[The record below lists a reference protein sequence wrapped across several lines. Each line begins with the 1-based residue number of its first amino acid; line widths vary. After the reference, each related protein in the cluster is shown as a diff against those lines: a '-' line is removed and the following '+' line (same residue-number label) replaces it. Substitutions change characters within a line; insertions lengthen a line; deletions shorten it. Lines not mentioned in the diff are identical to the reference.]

1 MNMSVASLE
10 LSAASLLYKGLTI
23 PLFGYLLYKLL
34 DDTEIS
40 LIKGKLVELLLGNS
54 NESQTNVASEPLSVT
69 TKIHGGNEKP
79 VFEELQITPS
89 DPTIKWHEKEPM
101 RYRPFK
107 KGEYKMVMGI
117 SNLDPSEWLMIENT
131 YKPYTDLKKSEV
143 VDPVLRKHTVYLSEM
158 GIDAMIEL
166 YETIVSFLL
175 RRYPQYFSV
184 KGDKLYNSLRDEYIP
199 LDPSTV
205 EVKEDLVAHLG
216 HTIEEDFV
224 VLLQDPEGYNGSEEY
239 CLKAVF
245 FGFAAGFDPLER
257 FGHPL
262 TSLHGPVPDY
272 KSKLKPQMNRFF
284 DKLKP
289 HKFVT
294 RSNWAIQTHNKIFT
308 IGDNKGKEDEE
319 IESLDPDKLDFKR
332 EVFFRSERQVLT
344 RLPRTGAMIFTV
356 RQFLVPMSDIR
367 DEGLGEELIGGIE
380 LMQEHIGQYKRR
392 PAWGPAVLSYLR
404 GESNGC
410 EKTEIGPICVGRP
423 DF

>member
-1 MNMSVASLE
+1 MSVASLD
-10 LSAASLLYKGLTI
+10 LSTSSLLHKGLTL
-23 PLFGYLLYKLL
+23 PLLGYLVYKLF
-34 DDTEIS
+34 D
-40 LIKGKLVELLLGNS
+40 
-54 NESQTNVASEPLSVT
+54 ESARSVVKETLAGPFRGGSKESKANGTSKPVSVT
-69 TKIHGGNEKP
+69 TKIHGGIETP

-89 DPTIKWHEKEPM
+89 DPEIQWSEKKPL

-117 SNLDPSEWLMIENT
+117 RNLDPSEWLLIENT
-131 YKPYTDLKKSEV
+131 YKHYTDLKKSEV
-143 VDPVLRKHTVYLSEM
+143 DDPFLRKHTVYLSEM
-158 GIDAMIEL
+158 GVDAMVEL

-175 RRYPQYFSV
+175 GRYPQYFSV

-199 LDPSTV
+199 LDPNSV
-205 EVKEDLVAHLG
+205 EDKENLVAYLG
-216 HTIEEDFV
+216 HTVEEDFV
-224 VLLQDPEGYNGSEEY
+224 VLLQDPDNHDGSEEY
-239 CLKAVF
+239 CLQAVF

-257 FGHPL
+257 FGVPL

-272 KSKLKPQMNRFF
+272 KSKLRPQMNRFF

-289 HKFVT
+289 YKFVT

-308 IGDNKGKEDEE
+308 MGDNKGKEDEE

-344 RLPRTGAMIFTV
+344 RLPKTGAIIFTV

-392 PAWGPAVLSYLR
+392 PAWGPAVLSYLK

-410 EKTEIGPICVGRP
+410 EKPDIGPICIGRP
-423 DF
+423 EL